1 MDDRQASRYWLRN
14 PLAVFDPEPLPT
26 SAAGGL
32 VVCGGRIVA
41 RVAAGET
48 PQHDEAFDARGLVLL
63 PGLVNTHHHFYQTL
77 TRACA
82 RALDKPLFP
91 WLQSLYPLWA
101 HLTPSMVEAATE
113 LALAELLLSGCT
125 TAADHH
131 YVFNAGIPDAID
143 RQAAVAR
150 RLGVRVVLT
159 RGSMSLGQSAGG
171 LPPDSVVQD
180 EDTIL
185 ADSERLVRE
194 LHERTEDAHV
204 QVALAPCSPFSVTPG
219 LLRDTAALAH
229 ANDVLLHTHLA
240 ETEDEN
246 RFCEQLFGM
255 RPLDLIEASGWLHGR
270 TWLAH
275 GIHFDDAEIARLGR
289 VGAGVSHCP
298 TSNMLLGSGTCRVA
312 ELEAAGVRVG
322 LGVDGSASNDGSNL
336 MQEVR
341 QAFLLARLRGA
352 GGAMEVRAGSGPV
365 SGTPTGGLASHVDA
379 LRWATLGGARLLHRP
394 ALGHL
399 DVGAVADIACFDLDD
414 VRFSGAGDPVAALIL
429 CGAHRARHVMVGGR
443 WRVRD
448 GVIPGLDLAGLQAR
462 HRACAAEL
470 LTRQAMA

>member
-1 MDDRQASRYWLRN
+1 MDDRQPTRYWLRN
-14 PLAVFDPEPLPT
+14 PLAVFDPEPLPMPA
-26 SAAGGL
+26 SGGL
-32 VVCGGRIVA
+32 VVAGGRIVE
-41 RVAAGET
+41 RVAAGVT
-48 PQHDEAFDARGLVLL
+48 PPHDHAFDARGLVLL

-101 HLTPSMVEAATE
+101 GLTPPMVEAATE

-131 YVFNAGIPDAID
+131 YVFNAAIPDAID
-143 RQAAVAR
+143 RQAAMAR
-150 RLGVRVVLT
+150 ALGMRVVLT

-171 LPPDSVVQD
+171 LPPDTVVQD

-185 ADSERLVRE
+185 ADSERLVLR
-194 LHERTEDAHV
+194 LHERTEDAQV

-219 LLRDTAALAH
+219 LLRDTAALANAH
-229 ANDVLLHTHLA
+229 DVLLHTHLA
-240 ETEDEN
+240 ETDDEN
-246 RFCEQLFGM
+246 RFCEQHFGM
-255 RPLDLIEASGWLHGR
+255 RPLDLIEANGWLQAR
-270 TWLAH
+270 TWFAH
-275 GIHFDDAEIARLGR
+275 GIHFDAGEIARLGR
-289 VGAGVSHCP
+289 AGAGVSHCP
-298 TSNMLLGSGTCRVA
+298 SSNMLLGSGTCPVA

-341 QAFLLARLRGA
+341 QAFLLARLRAAAGSVVDAVGDAGA
-352 GGAMEVRAGSGPV
+352 GA
-365 SGTPTGGLASHVDA
+365 LASHVDA
-379 LRWATLGGARLLHRP
+379 LRWATLGSARVLHRP

-399 DVGAVADIACFDLDD
+399 DVGAMADIACFDLDD
-414 VRFSGAGDPVAALIL
+414 LRFSGAGDPVAALVL
-429 CGAHRARHVMVGGR
+429 CGAHRARHVMVGGH

-448 GVIPGLDLAGLQAR
+448 GQIPGLDLAALRAR

-470 LTRQAMA
+470 LAAAVS